1 MKAKQQT
8 HAMLR
13 WWHSVG
19 IERADL
25 AVHRADGAMI
35 WHRSRALEHLP
46 LAWARAQNARAAEV
60 YVRPARGEA
69 WPLTFL
75 DDVAPQLAVRITGK
89 YRALAVRTSPVGG
102 CHLWLAC
109 QRPLAESERAAG
121 QRWLAQRTGAD
132 PASISGEH
140 LGRLAGFKNWKRQ
153 GVWVNVIG
161 VSWHRPWDPAPALA
175 ACGPTHLRRG
185 PSKSLSQVGRDISP
199 SGREWAWVC
208 GLLEIGRDPE
218 ALYPR
223 LVARARQRRGQDAE
237 RYARHTIDRATRH
250 VVVKMSQRNSTRD
263 PPRLSSSS

>member
-13 WWHSVG
+13 WLHSAG

-35 WHRSRALEHLP
+35 WHRSQVLEQLP
-46 LAWARAQNARAAEV
+46 LAWARAQNIRAAEV
-60 YVRPARGEA
+60 YLRPARGEP

-75 DDVAPQLAVRITGK
+75 DDVALHLAVRITEK

-109 QRPLAESERAAG
+109 QRPLAESERATA

-153 GVWVNVIG
+153 GVWVNVIAA
-161 VSWHRPWDPAPALA
+161 SWHRCWDPTPALA
-175 ACGPTHLRRG
+175 ACGPAHLRRG
-185 PSKSLSQVGRDISP
+185 PSLPRAGRDLSP

-208 GLLEIGRDPE
+208 GRLENGRDSE
-218 ALYPR
+218 ALYQR

-237 RYARHTIDRATRH
+237 RYARHRATRH
-250 VVVKMSQRNSTRD
+250 VAEKMSNSTRD
-263 PPRLSSSS
+263 PPRLSWPS

>member
-8 HAMLR
+8 HAMLQ
-13 WWHSVG
+13 WLHSVG

-25 AVHRADGAMI
+25 AVHRTDGAMI
-35 WHRSRALEHLP
+35 WHSSRTLEQLP
-46 LAWARAQNARAAEV
+46 LAWARAQNVRTAEI

-75 DDVAPQLAVRITGK
+75 DDVAPELAVGVTKK
-89 YRALAVRTSPVGG
+89 YRALAVRTSPAGG

-109 QRPLAESERAAG
+109 QRPLTESERAGA

-153 GVWVNVIG
+153 GVWVNVVG
-161 VSWHRPWDPAPALA
+161 ASWHRPWDPTPALTA
-175 ACGPTHLRRG
+175 CACGSTHSRRG
-185 PSKSLSQVGRDISP
+185 PSRPHAGTDTSP

-208 GLLEIGRDPE
+208 GLLERGRDPE
-218 ALYPR
+218 AFYPR
-223 LVARARQRRGQDAE
+223 LVARARHRRGQDAE
-237 RYARHTIDRATRH
+237 RYARHTIDRAMRH
-250 VVVKMSQRNSTRD
+250 VAEKISNSTKD
-263 PPRLSSSS
+263 PPRLSWSP

>member
-1 MKAKQQT
+1 MNAKQQT

-13 WWHSVG
+13 WLHSVG

-35 WHRSRALEHLP
+35 WHRSRALKQLP
-46 LAWARAQNARAAEV
+46 LAWARAQNVRAAEV
-60 YVRPARGEA
+60 YIRPARDVA
-69 WPLTFL
+69 WPLIFL
-75 DDVAPQLAVRITGK
+75 DDVAPQLAVRITEK

-109 QRPLAESERAAG
+109 QQPLAESQRAGA

-161 VSWHRPWDPAPALA
+161 ASWHRLWDPTPALA
-175 ACGPTHLRRG
+175 GCGPTHTRRG
-185 PSKSLSQVGRDISP
+185 PSRSLPHTGRDVSP
-199 SGREWAWVC
+199 SGREWAWIC
-208 GLLEIGRDPE
+208 ALLENGRDPE
-218 ALYPR
+218 ALYQR
-223 LVARARQRRGQDAE
+223 LVARARQRRGPDAE
-237 RYARHTIDRATRH
+237 RYARLTIDHATRH
-250 VVVKMSQRNSTRD
+250 VAEKMSRRTRD
-263 PPRLSSSS
+263 PPRLSSPS